1 MTGPTRADSRRESV
15 KIASMVA
22 LWLIAVPARKESPID
37 AVAFW
42 ILVAVFVGW
51 LVLQNRRSRRSR

>member
-1 MTGPTRADSRRESV
+1 V

-22 LWLIAVPARKESPID
+22 LWLIGVPARKESPID

>member
-1 MTGPTRADSRRESV
+1 V

-22 LWLIAVPARKESPID
+22 LWLIGVPARKESPIA